1 MSRRV
6 EPGPTHERQTR
17 LSVWFFASVGL
28 AALLI
33 LSGMLILSGVVVLG
47 LMKQT
52 STSSQIAPDQFVTPP
67 SQDNV
72 APDFDLTTLDGRAV
86 KLSDYRGQVV
96 LLNTWA
102 TWCPPC
108 RAEMPQLEAY
118 YREHQDQGF
127 VVLAVNSE
135 ESPEAVAAFLKSQ
148 DFTFPVVLDPE
159 GVVMGRYEV
168 RALPTSFFIDRKGV
182 VRGVWTGQLTPAQL
196 QKIVDPL
203 L

>member
-1 MSRRV
+1 MSRLVKPRTTR
-6 EPGPTHERQTR
+6 GAQTR
-17 LSVWFFASVGL
+17 LNPWFYASIGL
-28 AALLI
+28 AA
-33 LSGMLILSGVVVLG
+33 MLILSGVILLSVMKEPPSSGQVV
-47 LMKQT
+47 
-52 STSSQIAPDQFVTPP
+52 PDQLVTPAAG
-67 SQDNV
+67 DIV
-72 APDFDLTTLDGRAV
+72 APDFDLKTVDGQTV

-127 VVLAVNSE
+127 VVVAVNSE
-135 ESPEAVAAFLKSQ
+135 ESSETVAAFLQSQ

-159 GVVMGRYEV
+159 GTVMSRYEV

-182 VRGVWTGQLTPAQL
+182 VRGMWTGQLTPDQL
-196 QKIVDPL
+196 QKIVSPL

>member
-1 MSRRV
+1 
-6 EPGPTHERQTR
+6 
-17 LSVWFFASVGL
+17 
-28 AALLI
+28 
-33 LSGMLILSGVVVLG
+33 
-47 LMKQT
+47 
-52 STSSQIAPDQFVTPP
+52 
-67 SQDNV
+67 
-72 APDFDLTTLDGRAV
+72 
-86 KLSDYRGQVV
+86 
-96 LLNTWA
+96 
-102 TWCPPC
+102 
-108 RAEMPQLEAY
+108 MPQLEAY
-118 YREHQDQGF
+118 YREHQGQGF

-135 ESPEAVAAFLKSQ
+135 ESPDAVAAFLKSQ

>member
-6 EPGPTHERQTR
+6 KPRTTRGRQTR
-17 LSVWFFASVGL
+17 LNPWFYASIGL
-28 AALLI
+28 AA
-33 LSGMLILSGVVVLG
+33 MLILSGVIVLSV
-47 LMKQT
+47 MKET
-52 STSSQIAPDQFVTPP
+52 PSSAQAVPDQFVTPP
-67 SQDNV
+67 AQDTL
-72 APDFDLTTLDGRAV
+72 APDFDLRTVDGQTVR
-86 KLSDYRGQVV
+86 LSDYRGQVV

-118 YREHQDQGF
+118 YREHQGQGF

-135 ESPEAVAAFLKSQ
+135 ESSETVAAFLRSQ

-159 GVVMGRYEV
+159 GTVMNSYQV
-168 RALPTSFFIDRKGV
+168 RGLPTSFFIDRKGV
-182 VRGVWTGQLTPAQL
+182 MRGMWTGQLTADQL
-196 QKIVDPL
+196 QKIVSPL

>member
-6 EPGPTHERQTR
+6 KSRTTPGRQTR
-17 LSVWFFASVGL
+17 LNPWFYASIGL
-28 AALLI
+28 AA
-33 LSGMLILSGVVVLG
+33 MLILSGALMLSVV
-47 LMKQT
+47 KAT
-52 STSSQIAPDQFVTPP
+52 PSSGQLAPDQFVTPP
-67 SQDNV
+67 AQDVV
-72 APDFDLTTLDGRAV
+72 APDFDLKTVDGRAV

-118 YREHQDQGF
+118 YREHQSEGF

-135 ESPEAVAAFLKSQ
+135 ESSETVAAFLQSQ

-159 GVVMGRYEV
+159 GTVMSHYAV
-168 RALPTSFFIDRKGV
+168 RGLPTSFFIDRKGM
-182 VRGVWTGQLTPAQL
+182 VRGMWTGQLTSDQL
-196 QKIVDPL
+196 QRIVNPL